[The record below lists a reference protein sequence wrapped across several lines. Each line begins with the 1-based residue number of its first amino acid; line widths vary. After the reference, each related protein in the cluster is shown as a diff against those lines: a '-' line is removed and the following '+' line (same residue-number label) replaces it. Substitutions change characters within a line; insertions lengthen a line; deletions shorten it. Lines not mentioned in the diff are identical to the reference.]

1 MLADVSTGS
10 CLDLEIGSKFRI
22 GRCKGCGEV
31 GYKVN
36 DIAIGDNLDNP
47 VITMTISSK
56 FRIGRCWGCVGEGW
70 HTRTTTG
77 HTRARH
83 GMLPGLDVEKVG
95 VFMNLY
101 LLGWGLKRVF
111 CAMERFEH
119 LHIFISNETVLIA
132 ALGRR
137 ACMRYNN
144 RQIMDD

>member
-10 CLDLEIGSKFRI
+10 CLDLEFGSKFRI

-77 HTRARH
+77 HTRGRH

-101 LLGWGLKRVF
+101 LLGWGLTRVF
-111 CAMERFEH
+111 CEMEMFQH

-132 ALGRR
+132 ILGLG
-137 ACMRYNN
+137 ACMR
-144 RQIMDD
+144 